1 MGLGASQRVA
11 MDIFQGLRNS
21 STSDFSN
28 SNDSMA
34 DISASIN
41 VLTVMARA
49 SQNVAFQEDV
59 FPVSPCSLLLPLLQ
73 IMCIV

>member
-1 MGLGASQRVA
+1 
-11 MDIFQGLRNS
+11 
-21 STSDFSN
+21 
-28 SNDSMA
+28 MA

-73 IMCIV
+73 IMCIA